1 MTDGLLPDRASLG
14 LLLRIGDFMMS
25 TDSAEDVSL
34 VLLRRSDDL
43 SQVLLA
49 LLLVLLMS
57 LLDRL

>member
-1 MTDGLLPDRASLG
+1 MTDGLLSDRASLD
-14 LLLRIGDFMMS
+14 LLLCVSDFMMS